1 MDIRKALR
9 ATRAARRTQ
18 TLSARSD
25 KDLTFLEALPEA
37 GDAIMLDACVYID
50 QLQGKTPAAVEARIT
65 ARSSFHS
72 SLALSEI
79 CFPFGR
85 LDPADAR
92 TAPALRAIED
102 LIAAIP
108 ERRILAVSAEAQAK
122 GAILAGVMARNL
134 GLNESQRRKCLM
146 DAMLAAHAAEEQ
158 LLLITRNV
166 GDFDRLSQLAPRLKV
181 AFYRT

>member
-1 MDIRKALR
+1 ML
-9 ATRAARRTQ
+9 
-18 TLSARSD
+18 
-25 KDLTFLEALPEA
+25 LEDLPEA

-50 QLQGKTPAAVEARIT
+50 QLQGKVPAAAEARIT
-65 ARSSFHS
+65 ARSIFHS

-92 TAPALRAIED
+92 TASALRAIED
-102 LIAAIP
+102 LISAVP
-108 ERRILAVSAEAQAK
+108 GRRIMSVSPDAQAR
-122 GAILAGVMARNL
+122 GAILAGVMAREL
-134 GLNESQRRKCLM
+134 GFTEGQRRKCLM
-146 DAMLAAHAAEEQ
+146 DAMLAAQASQEQ

-166 GDFDRLSQLAPRLKV
+166 ADFDRLSQLAPKLKV